1 MSQTIVCVD
10 DEAGICGVLRAV
22 LRETGA
28 TVETFTDPQA
38 ALAFLQSH
46 DVALVV
52 CDYRMP
58 TMSGLYVLER
68 LPKPV
73 PFLMMSG
80 DLEIELFS
88 GVKGVTGV
96 VAKPFSAGKLIE
108 RAKGYL
114 GEG

>member
-52 CDYRMP
+52 
-58 TMSGLYVLER
+58 
-68 LPKPV
+68 
-73 PFLMMSG
+73 
-80 DLEIELFS
+80 
-88 GVKGVTGV
+88 
-96 VAKPFSAGKLIE
+96 
-108 RAKGYL
+108 
-114 GEG
+114 